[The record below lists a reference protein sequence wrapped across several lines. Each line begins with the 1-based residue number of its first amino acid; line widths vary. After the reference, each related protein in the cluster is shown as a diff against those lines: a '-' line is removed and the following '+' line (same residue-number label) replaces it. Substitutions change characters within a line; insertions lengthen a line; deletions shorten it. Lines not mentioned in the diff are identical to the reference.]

1 MVNETPLDTGHAD
14 ADAPAA
20 VPHLMAEISHVDGI
34 HGDGVDR
41 ERFSIRLDQELDK
54 LDPDQ
59 KATFVMRYHEDMAIK
74 EIAAA
79 FAISEG
85 TVKSRLF
92 YTLKKLAE
100 RLNEFDPR
108 ILQQT
113 SAPKER

>member
-1 MVNETPLDTGHAD
+1 
-14 ADAPAA
+14 
-20 VPHLMAEISHVDGI
+20 
-34 HGDGVDR
+34 
-41 ERFSIRLDQELDK
+41 
-54 LDPDQ
+54 
-59 KATFVMRYHEDMAIK
+59 MAIK

-113 SAPKER
+113 SSPKIR